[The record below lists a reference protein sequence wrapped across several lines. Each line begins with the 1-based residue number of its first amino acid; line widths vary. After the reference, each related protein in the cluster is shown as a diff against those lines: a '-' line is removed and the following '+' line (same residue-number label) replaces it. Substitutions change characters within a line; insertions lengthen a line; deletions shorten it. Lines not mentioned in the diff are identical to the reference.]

1 MTSPVPPSVCA
12 AAGAAHT
19 SAAITAATSRSTL
32 PTEREASSENL
43 RAPGQRPPR
52 EEAIGPPH
60 RSRRELLDPP
70 RRPELVESDRPEIR
84 RAEGIDVEREVS
96 LLLRPHRL
104 PVLEL
109 PAPLVPRAHSI
120 VHVEDER
127 ILRRVGAARERRPH
141 IHE

>member
-1 MTSPVPPSVCA
+1 MTIPVPPSVWA

-60 RSRRELLDPP
+60 RSRRELLDAP
-70 RRPELVESDRPEIR
+70 RRPELVESDRPEMG
-84 RAEGIDVEREVS
+84 RAQGIDVEREVC
-96 LLLRPHRL
+96 LLLRPRRL
-104 PVLEL
+104 AALEL
-109 PAPLVPRAHSI
+109 PAALVPRAHGI
-120 VHVEDER
+120 AHVED
-127 ILRRVGAARERRPH
+127 
-141 IHE
+141 